1 MENAVHLRGHNSTMI
16 KSLQIRNYAL
26 IEALDMHFPAGLTI
40 ITGETGAGKSILL
53 GALGLIMGERADTKA
68 LYKPDNKCII
78 EGRFDIAAYNLEP
91 FFEAADLDYEPEL
104 LIRREITP
112 SGKSRAFVNDTPTN
126 LKVLQQL
133 SAALID
139 LHQQFDSLDIHQTS
153 FQLRLLDA
161 LAGNQQRLQDYQKA
175 YRAYRQDEQQLQ
187 RLRSE
192 QAGANRELEFLSFQ
206 LNELHA
212 AELIAGEQEE
222 QEREL
227 TSLSYAE
234 ETKRVSH
241 EAFQFLCETE
251 PSILS
256 QLQVLSRSLADA
268 AKADPKMHE
277 LRERLQGLIAE
288 TEDLGAELERHA
300 EATEYDP
307 ERIQALQTCLD
318 LIYRLEKTHQVTT
331 VEELLDL
338 QPHLEAQVA
347 SYQNIDDE
355 IQRLQQAV
363 EHQAQQLQKQALELR
378 KNRQRVAPDFAQ
390 QVSKTLADLSM
401 PAAQLLV
408 EFRPANDLSPT
419 GLDEVQ
425 FLFSANKGSAPKPI
439 KDVASG
445 GELSR
450 LTLVTKSLVAS
461 AMALPTLIFD
471 EIDAGVSGD
480 VALKM
485 GHILSQLSKHHQ
497 VVVITH
503 SPQVAARADEHFFI
517 YKKEVDERTT
527 TKVRILNTEERIRAI
542 ATMLSKSPPS
552 DSALE
557 NAKEL
562 IGA

>member
-1 MENAVHLRGHNSTMI
+1 MI

-26 IEALDMHFPAGLTI
+26 IEALDIHFPAGLTI

-53 GALGLIMGERADTKA
+53 GALGLILGERADTKA
-68 LYKPDNKCII
+68 LYDPDQKCII
-78 EGRFDIAAYNLEP
+78 EGRFDSAAYELEA
-91 FFEAADLDYEPEL
+91 FFREEDLDYEPEL

-126 LKVLQQL
+126 LKVLQRL

-139 LHQQFDSLDIHQTS
+139 LHQQFDTLDIHQMG

-161 LAGNQQRLQDYQKA
+161 LAGNQPDLLRYQQVYREYRRNQQRLN
-175 YRAYRQDEQQLQ
+175 QLQ
-187 RLRSE
+187 GE
-192 QAGANRELEFLSFQ
+192 QAGANRELEFLHFQ
-206 LNELHA
+206 LNELQA
-212 AELIAGEQEE
+212 AELRAGEQ
-222 QEREL
+222 QELETEL
-227 TSLSYAE
+227 NSLSHAE
-234 ETKRVSH
+234 ETKRVSN
-241 EAFQFLCETE
+241 EAFQFLCETD

-256 QLQVLSRSLADA
+256 QLQLLGQSLTDA
-268 AKADPKMHE
+268 AKVDPQVRE
-277 LRERLQGLIAE
+277 LRERLLGLIAE
-288 TEDLGAELERHA
+288 TEDIGAELERHA

-307 ERIQALQTCLD
+307 ERIQELQTRVD
-318 LIYRLEKTHQVTT
+318 LLYRLEKKHQVTS
-331 VEELLDL
+331 VEDLLRI
-338 QPHLEAQVA
+338 QAELEAQVDA
-347 SYQNIDDE
+347 YTNLDE
-355 IQRLQQAV
+355 EIERLSKSVQQQETELQQ
-363 EHQAQQLQKQALELR
+363 HALGLR
-378 KNRQRVAPDFAQ
+378 RKRQEVAPDFARR
-390 QVSKTLADLSM
+390 VSQTLADLAM
-401 PAAQLLV
+401 PAAQLV
-408 EFRPANDLSPT
+408 VDFRAASELQPT
-419 GLDEVQ
+419 GLDDIQ

-485 GHILSQLSKHHQ
+485 GHILRQLSNHHQ

-503 SPQVAARADEHFFI
+503 SPQVAARADEHLFI
-517 YKKEVDERTT
+517 FKKEVDERTT
-527 TKVRILNTEERIRAI
+527 TQVRVLNTEERVRAI

>member
-1 MENAVHLRGHNSTMI
+1 MI

-26 IEALDMHFPAGLTI
+26 IEALDIQFPTGLTI

-53 GALGLIMGERADTKA
+53 GALGLILGERADTKA
-68 LYKPDNKCII
+68 LYDPTNKCII
-78 EGRFDIAAYNLEP
+78 EGRFDIAAYELEP
-91 FFEAADLDYEPEL
+91 FFQEADLDYEPEL

-126 LKVLQQL
+126 LKVLQRL

-139 LHQQFDSLDIHQTS
+139 LHQQFDTLDIHQMG

-161 LAGNQQRLQDYQKA
+161 LAGNQQNLLQYQQA
-175 YRAYRQDEQQLQ
+175 YRTYQQNQQ
-187 RLRSE
+187 RLTKLRGE
-192 QAGANRELEFLSFQ
+192 QAGAMRELEFLRFQ
-206 LNELHA
+206 LTELHA
-212 AELIAGEQEE
+212 AELIPGEQQGLET
-222 QEREL
+222 EL
-227 TSLSYAE
+227 SSLSHAE
-234 ETKRVSH
+234 ETKRVSN
-241 EAFQFLCETE
+241 EAFQFLCETD

-256 QLQVLSRSLADA
+256 QLQLLSQSLAES
-268 AKADPKMHE
+268 AKVDPKMQE
-277 LRERLQGLIAE
+277 LRERLLGLIAE
-288 TEDLGAELERHA
+288 TEDIGAELERHA

-307 ERIQALQTCLD
+307 ERIQELQARID
-318 LIYRLEKTHQVTT
+318 LLYRLEKKHQVTT
-331 VEELLDL
+331 VDELL
-338 QPHLEAQVA
+338 QIQATLESQVSAYA
-347 SYQNIDDE
+347 SMDDE
-355 IQRLQQAV
+355 IEQLTQAV
-363 EHQAQQLQKQALELR
+363 AGQEEQLR
-378 KNRQRVAPDFAQ
+378 KLALRLRKKRQGVAPDFAR
-390 QVSKTLADLSM
+390 QVGQTLAELSM
-401 PAAQLLV
+401 PAAQLAV
-408 EFRPANDLSPT
+408 DFRPAAALQPT
-419 GLDEVQ
+419 GLDDIQ

-439 KDVASG
+439 KEVASG

-485 GHILSQLSKHHQ
+485 GHILRELSDHHQ
-497 VVVITH
+497 VIVITH
-503 SPQVAARADEHFFI
+503 SPQVAARADEHLFI

-527 TKVRILNTEERIRAI
+527 TKVRVLDTDERVRAI